1 MSAQSDKLLSDMKIL
16 LSDTEELIKATA
28 AQTGDKVTDIRSR
41 VQQAMNDLKPQLVR
55 LETSVMEKSKAAAA
69 VTDHYIHENP
79 WLAVGVSAGLGVV
92 IGLLI
97 GRR

>member
-16 LSDTEELIKATA
+16 LSDTEELVRATA
-28 AQTGDKVTDIRSR
+28 AQTGDRVTDIRSR
-41 VQQAMNDLKPQLVR
+41 LQQAINNLKPQLAR
-55 LETSVMEKSKAAAA
+55 IETTMLEKSKATAAA
-69 VTDHYIHENP
+69 TDQYIHENP

>member
-16 LSDTEELIKATA
+16 LSDTEELVRATA
-28 AQTGDKVTDIRSR
+28 AQTGDRVTDIRSR
-41 VQQAMNDLKPQLVR
+41 VQQAMNNLKPQLVR
-55 LETSVMEKSKAAAA
+55 LETTVLEKSKATATA
-69 VTDHYIHENP
+69 TDQYIHENP

>member
-16 LSDTEELIKATA
+16 LSDTEELVRATA

-41 VQQAMNDLKPQLVR
+41 LQQAMNNLKPQLVR
-55 LETSVMEKSKAAAA
+55 METAVLEKSKATAA
-69 VTDHYIHENP
+69 VTDQYIHENP
-79 WLAVGVSAGLGVV
+79 WLAIGVSAGLGVV